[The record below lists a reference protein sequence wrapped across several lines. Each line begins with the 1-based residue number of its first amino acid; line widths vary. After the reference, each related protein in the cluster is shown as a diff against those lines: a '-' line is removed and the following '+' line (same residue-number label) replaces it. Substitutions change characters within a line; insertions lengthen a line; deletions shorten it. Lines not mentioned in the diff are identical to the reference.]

1 MKWLSLLLSLPS
13 LVQASPFVPF
23 QNSSAAAAA
32 AAAPAASSSDEYVCD
47 YSCSESSCTANVRR
61 DYIIQVPSLEERH
74 LEDAKDLDTTNDR
87 YIYDRIVSDKKA
99 KDLNWAYQ
107 SVDSV
112 SIYDKWKPSPDE
124 QRAYIAGITRCVFQR
139 RQG

>member
-1 MKWLSLLLSLPS
+1 MKWSSLLLSLPS

-32 AAAPAASSSDEYVCD
+32 AAAPGASSSNEYVCD
-47 YSCSESSCTANVRR
+47 YGCLESSCTANVRR
-61 DYIIQVPSLEERH
+61 DYIIKAQSLEERH
-74 LEDAKDLDTTNDR
+74 LEDAKDLDTTNYR

-112 SIYDKWKPSPDE
+112 SIYDEWKPSPDE
-124 QRAYIAGITRCVFQR
+124 QRAYIAGITGCVFQR
-139 RQG
+139 R